1 MAQGNH
7 TILTI
12 LNVSGYYIQLPHFFN
27 FLKLLAQPF
36 TIHVEA
42 IISQPKKTK
51 QNLFFVSKISSCRL
65 KNLYITL
72 FTIFTLLKL
81 SKFTL
86 TLKNTIDTPCSPYS
100 KQNLA
105 RNFRVSQPQLCNLR
119 NGIETLKPC
128 IGWFLYD
135 TSPH

>member
-1 MAQGNH
+1 MTQGNH
-7 TILTI
+7 TIQAI
-12 LNVSGYYIQLPHFFN
+12 LNIYGYYIQLP
-27 FLKLLAQPF
+27 P
-36 TIHVEA
+36 
-42 IISQPKKTK
+42 ISLTSCCWCNLSQTRVSHNKSTQRNKTK
-51 QNLFFVSKISSCRL
+51 SFFVSKISSCRL
-65 KNLYITL
+65 QNLYITL